1 MVFDWFKRK
10 TPPAPLVLRPE
21 MIKPVGEPLS
31 TAQAKSTY
39 RAWMLM
45 IGHLSEKTR
54 EDKTVLAYAV
64 ESFAEDMKLHLDEL
78 KTNLSDARADRKDE
92 VKELKAHL
100 LELKKE
106 LAQCADPTEQKALAR
121 AINVTEKDIQT
132 APQGGEQE
140 AAEIEQFK
148 ADKRAFLVD
157 YINTEVHGPD
167 WRTKA

>member
-1 MVFDWFKRK
+1 MIFDWFKK
-10 TPPAPLVLRPE
+10 KSPLILRPE

-31 TAQAKSTY
+31 AAQAKSTY

-45 IGHLSEKTR
+45 IGRLSDKTR
-54 EDKTVLAYAV
+54 EDKAVLADAV
-64 ESFAEDMKLHLDEL
+64 EAFADAMRLHMDEL
-78 KTNLSDARADRKDE
+78 RECLPDTKIWQKNEL
-92 VKELKAHL
+92 KELKAHL

-106 LAQCADPTEQKALAR
+106 LAQCTDPTQQKALVR
-121 AINVTEKDIQT
+121 AIGVTEKDIQT
-132 APQGGEQE
+132 APTPGAEDL
-140 AAEIEQFK
+140 AEIAQFK

>member
-10 TPPAPLVLRPE
+10 PPPAPLVLRPE

-54 EDKTVLAYAV
+54 EDKAVLAYAV
-64 ESFAEDMKLHLDEL
+64 ECFAEDMKLHLDEL
-78 KTNLSDARADRKDE
+78 KKNLSDDRADRKNE
-92 VKELKAHL
+92 VKELKAQL
-100 LELKKE
+100 LEMRKE
-106 LAQCADPTEQKALAR
+106 LAQCTDPTRQKALAR
-121 AINVTEKDIQT
+121 DINVTEQDIQT
-132 APQGGEQE
+132 APEGVAQA

-157 YINTEVHGPD
+157 YINTEVHGED
-167 WRTKA
+167 WRSKA

>member
-10 TPPAPLVLRPE
+10 PPPAPLVLRPE

-54 EDKTVLAYAV
+54 EDKADLADAV
-64 ESFAEDMKLHLDEL
+64 EAFADAMKLHLDEL
-78 KTNLSDARADRKDE
+78 KEFLPDSKAWQKNEL
-92 VKELKAHL
+92 KELKAHL

-106 LAQCADPTEQKALAR
+106 LAQCTDPTEQKAWAR

-132 APQGGEQE
+132 VPQGGAQE